1 MASSKRTSAA
11 PCAPPSA
18 RGTWVLPPAAGRAGI
33 CAEKPWRSIGAN
45 RGMGKRRV
53 ERRGGDV
60 VVLPWRRSPP
70 IRLGCCLSCCRAA
83 NQGVALS
90 QGRTCTSENFSR
102 ARSLSFPQKPRYRR
116 NAPSGMCWRSDG
128 PSAGVMSVVLGYE
141 VPRGKA
147 RS

>member
-1 MASSKRTSAA
+1 MDGSRDVVASSKRTSAA

-18 RGTWVLPPAAGRAGI
+18 HGTWVPPPAAGRAGI

-45 RGMGKRRV
+45 RGMDKRRV

-60 VVLPWRRSPP
+60 VVLSSRRSPP

-90 QGRTCTSENFSR
+90 QGRSCASENFSWG
-102 ARSLSFPQKPRYRR
+102 SFPFF
-116 NAPSGMCWRSDG
+116 PSGTSISPQRAIWH
-128 PSAGVMSVVLGYE
+128 ALE
-141 VPRGKA
+141 E
-147 RS
+147 